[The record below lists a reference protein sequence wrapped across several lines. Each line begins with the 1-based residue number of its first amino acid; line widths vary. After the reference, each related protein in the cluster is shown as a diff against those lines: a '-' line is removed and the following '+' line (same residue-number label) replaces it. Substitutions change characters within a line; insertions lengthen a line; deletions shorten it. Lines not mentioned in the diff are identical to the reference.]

1 MPPERSSK
9 QTRSGRA
16 PRLQSEM
23 SDFEELIYGQYS
35 SSMGTDDFLALM
47 RPNTNRATPTIVEQ
61 DDDLLAEVLVS
72 DKPRLSNLLRKMQ
85 GRVDGD
91 TARLLLSQ
99 PKPTTPQDRW
109 INVAYA
115 KLYQDLR
122 LSATGKQYR
131 AFKPDNPTPNVQ
143 LAVKLSRALDKVL
156 VFVIELGCDTNEYRL
171 TILRRL
177 VKLLQ
182 SQINLKAVGGNTGG
196 LAMERYEQHAIAC
209 LSQFKAVLAQQG
221 INTRAQYRAALR
233 MDRDARN

>member
-1 MPPERSSK
+1 MPPERRSK

-16 PRLQSEM
+16 PKLAPEM

-35 SSMGTDDFLALM
+35 SSMGTEDFIALM
-47 RPNTNRATPTIVEQ
+47 RPGKSHATPTIVEQ

-72 DKPRLSNLLRKMQ
+72 DKPRLTNLLRKMQ

-91 TARLLLSQ
+91 TARLLLHQ
-99 PKPTTPQDRW
+99 PKPATPQDRW

-131 AFKPDNPTPNVQ
+131 AFKSDNPTPNTQ

-156 VFVIELGCDTNEYRL
+156 VFLTELGCDTNEYRL
-171 TILRRL
+171 TVLRRL

-182 SQINLKAVGGNTGG
+182 SQINLKAIGGNTGG
-196 LAMERYEQHAIAC
+196 VAMERYEQHAIAC

-221 INTRAQYRAALR
+221 VNTRAQYRAALR
-233 MDRDARN
+233 MDRDARD